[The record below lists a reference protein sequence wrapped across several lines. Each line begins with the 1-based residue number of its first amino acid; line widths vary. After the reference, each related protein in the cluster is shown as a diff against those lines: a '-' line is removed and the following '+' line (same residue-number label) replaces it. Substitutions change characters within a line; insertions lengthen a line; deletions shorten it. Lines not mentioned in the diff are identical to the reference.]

1 VGIAQGCFT
10 IVAIVWLVAVF
21 YVVANGVGGVLVAL
35 IRARIDQ
42 K

>member
-1 VGIAQGCFT
+1 MGIIQGC
-10 IVAIVWLVAVF
+10 AIVLVIVCAMALL

>member
-1 VGIAQGCFT
+1 MGIVQGCF
-10 IVAIVWLVAVF
+10 IGVAIVWLVALL

>member
-1 VGIAQGCFT
+1 MGIVQGC
-10 IVAIVWLVAVF
+10 AIVLAIVCLVAVF

>member
-1 VGIAQGCFT
+1 MGIVQGCF
-10 IVAIVWLVAVF
+10 IGVAIVCAMALL